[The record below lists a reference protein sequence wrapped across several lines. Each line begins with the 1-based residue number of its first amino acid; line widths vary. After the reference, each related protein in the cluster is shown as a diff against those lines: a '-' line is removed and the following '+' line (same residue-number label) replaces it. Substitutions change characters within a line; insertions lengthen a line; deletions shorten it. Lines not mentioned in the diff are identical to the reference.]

1 MQQVQ
6 SQINQERSFTKN
18 RRQLG
23 GMRGRRREED
33 MEIVGRMD
41 TGREGGMG
49 GWRNGWREM
58 LDNFIR
64 RGGRRAIEDFMKHI
78 VQSHSSEIALSCPS
92 LLFSFPPFLP
102 LSLPSSFL
110 SPSPSCHSLTTTV
123 MTTSAIV
130 CHVRGH
136 LIKRRKWKRN
146 RRRWRWR
153 EVEVWLMPEEGDQ
166 LSRPI

>member
-92 LLFSFPPFLP
+92 LPPFLLSSLP
-102 LSLPSSFL
+102 PSLFPFFLSLLLPLLSFA
-110 SPSPSCHSLTTTV
+110 HNDR
-123 MTTSAIV
+123 
-130 CHVRGH
+130 HDH
-136 LIKRRKWKRN
+136 LRHCLPRKRPPHKKK
-146 RRRWRWR
+146 
-153 EVEVWLMPEEGDQ
+153 EMEEE
-166 LSRPI
+166 

>member
-1 MQQVQ
+1 
-6 SQINQERSFTKN
+6 
-18 RRQLG
+18 
-23 GMRGRRREED
+23 

-92 LLFSFPPFLP
+92 LPPSFSPFLP
-102 LSLPSSFL
+102 SSLSLSLLPFSPPPPLVIRSQRPS
-110 SPSPSCHSLTTTV
+110 
-123 MTTSAIV
+123 
-130 CHVRGH
+130 
-136 LIKRRKWKRN
+136 
-146 RRRWRWR
+146 
-153 EVEVWLMPEEGDQ
+153 
-166 LSRPI
+166 